1 MSLDDRFE
9 WRETYFILFPS
20 GKRPELSKVEKTVR
34 RLGSHLEFSG
44 QEADEN
50 GLIETLH
57 IRSPED
63 HSALEIDYLSG
74 DEVLMQ
80 VEELTKQMRGE
91 TSEREKLARLKKC
104 DARFEIMHF
113 EEMGDGY
120 DRDEADEV
128 FDPSALLV
136 VLDSLIELTGGVGI
150 DPQSGTLL

>member
-1 MSLDDRFE
+1 MEMDDRFE

-20 GKRPELSKVEKTVR
+20 GKRPALKQVEKAVLK
-34 RLGSHLEFSG
+34 LGVHFELSG
-44 QEADEN
+44 QEADDA
-50 GLIETLH
+50 GLLETLH

-74 DEVLMQ
+74 DEVVMQ
-80 VEELTKQMRGE
+80 VEELDKQMRGD
-91 TSEREKLARLKKC
+91 TSERDKLARLRKC
-104 DARFEIMHF
+104 DARFEVMHF

-120 DRDEADEV
+120 DREDADEV

-136 VLDSLIELTGGVGI
+136 VLDALIDLTGGVGV

>member
-1 MSLDDRFE
+1 MSIDERFE

-20 GKRPELSKVEKTVR
+20 AKRPSLKQVEKTVR
-34 RLGSHLEFSG
+34 KLGSHFELSG
-44 QEADEN
+44 EEADDD
-50 GLIETLH
+50 GLLETLH

-63 HSALEIDYLSG
+63 HSALEVDYLCG
-74 DEVLMQ
+74 DEVLIQ
-80 VEELTKQMRGE
+80 VEELSKQMRGE
-91 TSEREKLARLKKC
+91 TDDRDKLAMLKKC
-104 DARFEIMHF
+104 NARFEVMHF

-136 VLDSLIELTGGVGI
+136 VLDALIDLTGGVGV